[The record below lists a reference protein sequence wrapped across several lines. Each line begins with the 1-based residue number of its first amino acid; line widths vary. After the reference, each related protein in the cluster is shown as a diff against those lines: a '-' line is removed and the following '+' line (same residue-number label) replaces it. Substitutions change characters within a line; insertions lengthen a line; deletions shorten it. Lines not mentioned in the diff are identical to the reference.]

1 MIEIF
6 RSSRALCVTVSILFL
21 LGIAHPLAQAK
32 SIEGELC
39 KKVGLELLQDRDLFT
54 CLTVG
59 SSLRWKITD
68 DNTSSFAPFP
78 INGPTWQQLADIRD
92 AEAKKVLEQ
101 LATEQAKAKAAAE
114 LKAKQEAK
122 AKAAAELKA
131 MQESKAAAELKARQ
145 EAKAKA
151 AAELKAK
158 QEAKAKAAAELK
170 AKQEADAKA
179 AAELKAKQEA
189 DAKAAA
195 ELKAKQEADAKAA
208 AELKAKQEA
217 DAKAAAGVP
226 VISGLTIG
234 KLLWSDDFVG
244 QAGSQASSMSW
255 TPRFCGHAASNG
267 GGTCHNNEQQYY
279 IPEAITQDGSVNGNL
294 IITTKRITQPPT
306 NGGICYVGLC
316 SFTSGRLDTQGKLS
330 FKYGFIEARIKMPAG
345 SGNWPAFWML
355 GDNINQVGWPYSGEM
370 DIVEIH
376 SDRPT
381 LTTSA
386 THFSVTNT
394 PNTCCGN
401 ARFVF
406 DEVDVGVNVS
416 SDFHTYAIA
425 WLPNS
430 ISYYFDGR
438 LVGNATPSR
447 VSGKWAFNDKFFLIL
462 NNAVG
467 SFGGSWANLQ
477 SSTMSIDWVRSYQL
491 NGYGEVFG
499 P

>member
-1 MIEIF
+1 VIKIF
-6 RSSRALCVTVSILFL
+6 RSSRALSIAVFISFL
-21 LGIAHPLAQAK
+21 LVIAQPLAEAK
-32 SIEGELC
+32 SIEGKVC
-39 KKVGLELLQDRDLFT
+39 KKAGLQQLQDRDLFT
-54 CLTVG
+54 CLNVG

-68 DNTSSFAPFP
+68 DNTSDFAPFP

-92 AEAKKVLEQ
+92 AEAKKALEQ
-101 LATEQAKAKAAAE
+101 LAIEQAKAKAAAE
-114 LKAKQEAK
+114 LKAKQEAELK
-122 AKAAAELKA
+122 AKQEAELKA
-131 MQESKAAAELKARQ
+131 KQEAELKAKQ
-145 EAKAKA
+145 EAELKAKQDAELKAKQEAELKAKQEAELKAKQEAELKAKQEAELKAKQEAEAKA

-158 QEAKAKAAAELK
+158 QEAE
-170 AKQEADAKA
+170 
-179 AAELKAKQEA
+179 
-189 DAKAAA
+189 
-195 ELKAKQEADAKAA
+195 
-208 AELKAKQEA
+208 
-217 DAKAAAGVP
+217 AKAAAGVP
-226 VISGLTIG
+226 DISGLTIG
-234 KLLWSDDFVG
+234 KLLWSDEFVG

-279 IPEAITQDGSVNGNL
+279 IPEAITQDGSDSGNL

-386 THFSVTNT
+386 THFSVTDT

-401 ARFVF
+401 HRFVF
-406 DEVDVGVNVS
+406 DEVPVGVDVS
-416 SDFHTYAIA
+416 FDFHTYAIA

-438 LVGNATPSR
+438 LVGNTTPSR
-447 VSGKWAFNDKFFLIL
+447 VSGKWAFNEKFFLIL

-467 SFGGSWANLQ
+467 SFGGSWASLQ
-477 SSTMSIDWVRSYQL
+477 SSTMKIDWVRSYQL
-491 NGYGEVFG
+491 NGFGEVFTE
-499 P
+499 